1 MVASNCPL
9 PSLEEDFMV
18 FTGLPTKRDKKRLR
32 TYVFALISNVG
43 LSVLGGAARYVWR
56 NF

>member
-1 MVASNCPL
+1 MQWCIVLL

-18 FTGLPTKRDKKRLR
+18 FTGPPERSKKRLR
-32 TYVFALISNVG
+32 TYVFALISNGG

>member
-1 MVASNCPL
+1 MQWVVVLRPTFD
-9 PSLEEDFMV
+9 EDFMV

-43 LSVLGGAARYVWR
+43 LAVRGGAARYVWR

>member
-1 MVASNCPL
+1 MQWCIVL
-9 PSLEEDFMV
+9 RPSLEEDFMV